1 VSELV
6 AATRAALAQ
15 GATAEQKAI
24 GAQACRSILT
34 ALDVEPGKPL
44 VLPDAPKPHPLS
56 GITLDQALDL
66 AIARLTMT
74 ANARDAPTVAQTNT
88 MPPGPQLPQLPT
100 QPERRGPQTPIVP
113 PSAAKAPM
121 AKRCVALVHRTTGPA
136 RAPTFDAA
144 PRIGFCL
151 RAEVNLRR

>member
-1 VSELV
+1 VSELI

-15 GATAEQKAI
+15 GAIAEQKAI
-24 GAQACRSILT
+24 GAQACGTLLT

-44 VLPDAPKPHPLS
+44 VLPGAQAAPAVR
-56 GITLDQALDL
+56 ITLDQALEL

-88 MPPGPQLPQLPT
+88 TPPGPQLPQLPA
-100 QPERRGPQTPIVP
+100 QPERPRPQPPIVP